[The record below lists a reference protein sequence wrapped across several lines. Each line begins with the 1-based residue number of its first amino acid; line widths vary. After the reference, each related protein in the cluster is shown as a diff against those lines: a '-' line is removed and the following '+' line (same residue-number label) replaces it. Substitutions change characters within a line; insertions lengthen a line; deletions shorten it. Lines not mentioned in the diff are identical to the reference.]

1 MAFAIQQ
8 NYKMRYSINTSAAK
22 DCIIELPL
30 SKSIANRA
38 LILNALCNDKQSI
51 SLSSLC
57 DDTRVMIEALAENGS
72 NKNIGAAGTAMRFLT
87 AYYSQ
92 LPGTWMITGSERMRQ
107 RPIKILVEAL
117 RKCGAEIEYLEKEG
131 YPPLAIK
138 GRELKG
144 GSTTLDGGVSSQY
157 ISALMMIAPL
167 MKEGLEINLANRVI
181 SEPYIEM
188 TRKMLRCYGIE
199 SSRIDNKIVIDR
211 QTIKKA
217 DINIEADWSAASY
230 WYEIVSLD
238 QKAKIK
244 LLGLN
249 KESVQGDARLAEYF
263 TQLGVE
269 TSFEKDGVLLTPSGN
284 FSSKIEFD
292 LKSEPDIAQT
302 IAVTCAA
309 NEIPFRLTGL
319 ETLRIKETDRIK
331 ALQNEL
337 LKLGYVVEAEGDQAL
352 LWEGEK
358 TDIKDRPEIDTYDDH
373 RMAMAF
379 APACLKK
386 GEIVINDPLVVTKS
400 YPNYYDSLKKSGFDV
415 IELDD

>member
-1 MAFAIQQ
+1 MAFTIQQ
-8 NYKMRYSINTSAAK
+8 KHRMRYSINAHSVK
-22 DCIIELPL
+22 DCTIGLPL

-38 LILNALCNDKQSI
+38 LILNALCKDSQII

-57 DDTRVMIEALAENGS
+57 DDTRVMIEALTESGND
-72 NKNIGAAGTAMRFLT
+72 KNIGAAGTAMRFLT

-92 LPGTWMITGSERMRQ
+92 LPGSWSITGSERMRQ

-117 RKCGAEIEYLEKEG
+117 RDCGAEIEYLEKEG

-144 GSTTLDGGVSSQY
+144 GPITLDGGVSSQY

-167 MKEGLEINLANRVI
+167 MRKGLEINLVNRVI

-188 TRKMLRCYGIE
+188 TRNMLRCYGVE
-199 SSRIDNKIVIDR
+199 SSRIENKIVIDR
-211 QTIKKA
+211 QAIKKC
-217 DINIEADWSAASY
+217 DISIEADWSAASY

-238 QKAKIK
+238 QKTKIK

-249 KESVQGDARLAEYF
+249 KESVQGDAKLVEYF

-269 TSFEKDGVLLTPSGN
+269 TSFEEDGVLLTPSRH
-284 FSSKIEFD
+284 FSQKIEFD

-302 IAVTCAA
+302 IAVTCAV

-352 LWEGEK
+352 VWNGEK
-358 TDIKDRPEIDTYDDH
+358 TDVMARPEIDTYDDH

-379 APACLKK
+379 APVCLKK

-400 YPNYYDSLKKSGFDV
+400 YPNYYDSLKNSGFDV

>member
-1 MAFAIQQ
+1 MQ
-8 NYKMRYSINTSAAK
+8 YSINSHSIK
-22 DCIIELPL
+22 DSTIELPL

-38 LILNALCNDKQSI
+38 LILNALSKEGKTL

-57 DDTRVMIEALAENGS
+57 DDTRVMIEALSES
-72 NKNIGAAGTAMRFLT
+72 SSDKNIGAAGTAMRFLT

-92 LPGTWMITGSERMRQ
+92 LPGSWTITGSERMRQ

-117 RKCGAEIEYLEKEG
+117 RECGAEIGYLEKEG
-131 YPPLAIK
+131 FPPLAIK
-138 GRELKG
+138 GRQLKG
-144 GSTTLDGGVSSQY
+144 GSITLDGGVSSQY

-167 MKEGLEINLANRVI
+167 MTEGLEIDLINRVI

-188 TRKMLRCYGIE
+188 TRNMLRCYGVE
-199 SSRIDNKIVIDR
+199 SSRADNKIIINR
-211 QTIKKA
+211 QAIRKS
-217 DINIEADWSAASY
+217 DITIEADWSAASY

-244 LLGLN
+244 LIGLN
-249 KESVQGDARLAEYF
+249 KESVQGDAKLAEYF

-269 TSFEKDGVLLTPSGN
+269 TTFEKDGVLLTPSGR

-302 IAVTCAA
+302 IAVACAV

-319 ETLRIKETDRIK
+319 ETLRIKETDRIQ

-352 LWEGEK
+352 LWSGEK
-358 TDIKDRPEIDTYDDH
+358 TIAKDRPEIDTYDDH

-386 GEIVINDPLVVTKS
+386 GEIVINEPLVVTKS
-400 YPNYYDSLKKSGFDV
+400 YPGYYDSLKKTGFDV
-415 IELDD
+415 NQLGD